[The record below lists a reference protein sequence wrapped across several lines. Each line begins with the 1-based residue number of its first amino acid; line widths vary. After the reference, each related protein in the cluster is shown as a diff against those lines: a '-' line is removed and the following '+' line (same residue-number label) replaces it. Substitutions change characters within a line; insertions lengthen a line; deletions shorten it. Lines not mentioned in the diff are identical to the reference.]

1 MHRKHPWHRL
11 VSLVAAVSMTV
22 SLDVAT
28 AQNDPDEVLA
38 TSGHTLD
45 FAYADDGTEVAA
57 FVVPGAT
64 QDEIVVQSRTTQ
76 GGSWTQLHRGKLG
89 LLNRIVD
96 LSVAL
101 ADDYPTSAGDD
112 KVFIG
117 VHGVWRSGGGDLGF
131 TGLLS
136 GSYRNAWPSAKCAE
150 ILPEGG
156 ASYARPW
163 PGMKLSCAIVPLIGS
178 RSTDYAVAVAFK
190 FPLFTSDSIQLVYSR
205 DYGQTVQRARIVAGP
220 LGECI
225 DADGRFGWPCV
236 IGDPTNREVVVSFDQ
251 EDLGQIVLANADAV
265 AHVDQSARLAINFA
279 TPDSNGG
286 REHRGTLG
294 RFDGDINLVCL
305 FGDANS
311 NQAYRITWFYGSTLA
326 GFREVFDFNG
336 ISMFQGDR
344 AVTPPDIDIRG
355 SDARIAALC
364 ITDTGGKTPGVGVIA
379 WESSRLGEERLRV
392 QVSDGALSFADP
404 TRAKVAIAPRGSPYR
419 AYSYG
424 FCEYGSRAGKVCI
437 DP

>member
-1 MHRKHPWHRL
+1 MHRNRSWLGSWLWLAP
-11 VSLVAAVSMTV
+11 LVAAVTM
-22 SLDVAT
+22 DVAA
-28 AQNDPDEVLA
+28 AQNDPDEVIA

-45 FAYADDGTEVAA
+45 FAYSNDGTEVAA

-76 GGSWTQLHRGKLG
+76 GGAWTQLYRGKLG

-101 ADDYPTSAGDD
+101 ADDFASSAGDD
-112 KVFIG
+112 MVFIG

-136 GSYRNAWPSAKCAE
+136 GSYRNAWPAATCAE

-163 PGMKLSCAIVPLIGS
+163 PGMKLSCAIVPLIGA

-205 DYGQTVQRARIVAGP
+205 DYGRSVERARIVAGP
-220 LGECI
+220 LGECL

-236 IGDPTNREVVVSFDQ
+236 IGDATLREVVVSFDQ
-251 EDLGQIVLANADAV
+251 EDMGQIVLANADAV
-265 AHVDQSARLAINFA
+265 AHVDGSARLAINWV
-279 TPDSNGG
+279 TPDQNGG

-294 RFDGDINLVCL
+294 RFDGEINLVCL

-311 NQAYRITWFYGSTLA
+311 NQGYRMTWFYGSTLA

-336 ISMFQGDR
+336 VSMFQGDR

-379 WESSRLGEERLRV
+379 WESSRLGEERLRM

-424 FCEYGSRAGKVCI
+424 FCAYGSQAGKVCI